1 MSEEER
7 SQSRWSG
14 CSVVTCVLTD
24 DMCFIANAGNVGA
37 ILVRDNDVVK
47 GLTNK
52 HDLYNKKERERVKNS
67 SGVIVKREKCGPSV
81 SQGALG
87 TSEIWP

>member
-14 CSVVTCVLTD
+14 CSAVTCVLTD
-24 DMCFIANAGNVGA
+24 DMCFIANARNVGA

-47 GLTNK
+47 LLTNK
-52 HDLYNKKERERVKNS
+52 HDLT
-67 SGVIVKREKCGPSV
+67 KRRNASV
-81 SQGALG
+81 
-87 TSEIWP
+87 